1 MKNFLNFLAVL
12 FFCSVISSVVMAE
25 EPHSDSVAQ
34 GMAFANNDA
43 LLKFAGE
50 VRQAKA
56 GNQALAGKINRVER
70 RAKAQAK
77 AGDQQVHS
85 GVDKNAEDL
94 KKTREDLDQVKAEVE
109 KFTNSKCSGFEDP
122 EVQKLCLQV
131 QKATTAEGE
140 KHALD
145 TFKAVARPV
154 PKKRT
159 EQEVDGKKTVSEEFS
174 GAGAGSVPYTRMI
187 RYTGGD
193 TPVYTEMTTGQR
205 KPIPLPKFITEDDE
219 NQGLNPV
226 VQWLAIPMA
235 GAAGGAALGGMLSPD
250 GPVGDSFSY
259 GGSWKGGLAGL
270 AVGLATAV
278 IIEIAK

>member
-77 AGDQQVHS
+77 AGDQQVQS

-205 KPIPLPKFITEDDE
+205 KPIPLPKFITEE
-219 NQGLNPV
+219 ESRGISPW
-226 VQWLAIPMA
+226 VQWGVIPVASMLI
-235 GAAGGAALGGMLSPD
+235 GGALAGMISPE

-259 GGSWKGGLAGL
+259 GSAGKGVAAG
-270 AVGLATAV
+270 AGVGLIIGA
-278 IIEIAK
+278 IIEAAK